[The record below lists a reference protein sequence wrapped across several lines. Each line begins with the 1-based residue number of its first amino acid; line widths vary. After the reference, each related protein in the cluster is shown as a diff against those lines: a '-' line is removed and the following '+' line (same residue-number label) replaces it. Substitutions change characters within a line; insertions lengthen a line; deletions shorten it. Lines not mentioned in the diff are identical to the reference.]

1 LLEKVMNLKRYHF
14 PVMLTEVV
22 ENLGV
27 TPGGRY
33 IDCTLGEGG
42 HSESILEF
50 SQPGGQLLGI
60 DADHEAILISKKRL
74 DSYKDCSFLVNSYF
88 SKISE
93 IAHDL
98 KFVPVHGI
106 LLDLGLSSLQIDF
119 ENRGFS
125 FSDEEILD
133 MRFGLQNNLTAIE
146 IVNNFSEKKLSDL
159 IFDLSQDPNSR
170 IIAKVICTNRPLKTA
185 KELAELI
192 NSTKL
197 KVRRKHHPAT
207 LTFQALRMAVNNEI
221 IELNKVL
228 SDAFSLLG
236 VGGRLAVISYHSTED
251 KIVKNFI
258 KNGLSDCECPPLNF
272 ECNCDISPYLKLVNK
287 KPVVPTIE
295 EINQNPRSRSA
306 KLRVIERIK

>member
-1 LLEKVMNLKRYHF
+1 MNLKRYHF

-42 HSESILEF
+42 HSEAILEF

-60 DADHEAILISKKRL
+60 DADHEAILVSKRRL
-74 DSYKDCSFLVNSYF
+74 EAYKDCSYLVNSYF
-88 SKISE
+88 SNISE
-93 IAHDL
+93 IAHEL
-98 KFVPVHGI
+98 KFVPVHGV
-106 LLDLGLSSLQIDF
+106 LLDLGLSSLQLDF

-125 FSDEEILD
+125 FSEEEMLD
-133 MRFGLQNNLTAIE
+133 MRFGLENNLTAIE
-146 IVNNFSEKKLSDL
+146 IVNQFSEKRLSDL

-170 IIAKVICTNRPLKTA
+170 IIAKAICANRPLNTS
-185 KELAELI
+185 KELADLI
-192 NSTKL
+192 NSIKL

-207 LTFQALRMAVNNEI
+207 LTFQALRMAVNNEVN
-221 IELNKVL
+221 ELNKVL

-236 VGGRLAVISYHSTED
+236 IGGKLAVISYHSTED

-258 KNGLSDCECPPLNF
+258 NNGLSDCECPPLNF
-272 ECNCDISPYLKLVNK
+272 ECNCNVSPYLKLINR
-287 KPVVPTIE
+287 KPLVPTIE

-306 KLRVIERIK
+306 KLRVIERII

>member
-1 LLEKVMNLKRYHF
+1 MNLKRYHF

-42 HSESILEF
+42 HSDAILEF

-60 DADHEAILISKKRL
+60 DADHEAILVSKRRL
-74 DSYKDCSFLVNSYF
+74 EAYKDCSYLVNSYF
-88 SKISE
+88 SNISE
-93 IAHDL
+93 IAHEL
-98 KFVPVHGI
+98 KFVPVHGVFV
-106 LLDLGLSSLQIDF
+106 DLGLSSLQLDF

-125 FSDEEILD
+125 FSEEEMLD
-133 MRFGLQNNLTAIE
+133 MRFGLKNDLTAIE
-146 IVNNFSEKKLSDL
+146 IVNQFSEKKLSDL

-170 IIAKVICTNRPLKTA
+170 IIAKAICANRPLNTS
-185 KELAELI
+185 KELADLI
-192 NSTKL
+192 NSIKL

-207 LTFQALRMAVNNEI
+207 LTFQALRMAVNNEVN
-221 IELNKVL
+221 ELNKVL

-236 VGGRLAVISYHSTED
+236 IGGKLAVISYHSTED

-258 KNGLSDCECPPLNF
+258 NNGLSNCECPPLNF
-272 ECNCDISPYLKLVNK
+272 ECNCNVSPYLKLINR
-287 KPVVPTIE
+287 KPLVPTIE

-306 KLRVIERIK
+306 KLRVIERIR

>member
-1 LLEKVMNLKRYHF
+1 MNLKRYHF

-42 HSESILEF
+42 HSEAILEF

-60 DADHEAILISKKRL
+60 DADHEAILISKRRL
-74 DSYKDCSFLVNSYF
+74 EAYKDCSYLVNSYF
-88 SKISE
+88 SNISE
-93 IAHDL
+93 IAHEL
-98 KFVPVHGI
+98 KFVPVHGV
-106 LLDLGLSSLQIDF
+106 LLDLGLSSLQLDF

-125 FSDEEILD
+125 FSEEEMLD
-133 MRFGLQNNLTAIE
+133 MRFGLENDLTAIE
-146 IVNNFSEKKLSDL
+146 IVNKFSEKKLSDL

-170 IIAKVICTNRPLKTA
+170 IIAKTICANRPLNTS
-185 KELAELI
+185 KELADLI
-192 NSTKL
+192 NSIKL

-207 LTFQALRMAVNNEI
+207 LTFQALRMAVNNEVN
-221 IELNKVL
+221 ELNKVL
-228 SDAFSLLG
+228 SGAFSLLG
-236 VGGRLAVISYHSTED
+236 IGGKLAVISYHSTED

-258 KNGLSDCECPPLNF
+258 NNGLSNCECPPLNF
-272 ECNCDISPYLKLVNK
+272 ECNCNLSPYLRLINK
-287 KPVVPTIE
+287 KPLLPTIE

-306 KLRVIERIK
+306 KLRVIERVR

>member
-1 LLEKVMNLKRYHF
+1 MNLKRYHF

-42 HSESILEF
+42 HSEAILEF

-60 DADHEAILISKKRL
+60 DADHEAILVSKRRL
-74 DSYKDCSFLVNSYF
+74 EAYKDCTFLVNSYF

-93 IAHDL
+93 IAHEL
-98 KFVPVHGI
+98 KFVPVHGV
-106 LLDLGLSSLQIDF
+106 LLDLGLSSLQLDF

-125 FSDEEILD
+125 FSEEEMLD
-133 MRFGLQNNLTAIE
+133 MRFGLENDLTAIE
-146 IVNNFSEKKLSDL
+146 IVNKFSEKKLSDL

-170 IIAKVICTNRPLKTA
+170 LIAKAICANRPLNTS
-185 KELAELI
+185 KELADLI
-192 NSTKL
+192 NSIKL

-207 LTFQALRMAVNNEI
+207 LTFQALRMAVNNEVN
-221 IELNKVL
+221 ELNKVL

-236 VGGRLAVISYHSTED
+236 IGGKLAVISYHSTED

-258 KNGLSDCECPPLNF
+258 NNGLSNCECPPLNF
-272 ECNCDISPYLKLVNK
+272 ECNCNVSPYLKLINR
-287 KPVVPTIE
+287 KPLVPTIE

-306 KLRVIERIK
+306 KLRVIERIR

>member
-1 LLEKVMNLKRYHF
+1 MNLKRYHF

-42 HSESILEF
+42 HSEAILEF

-60 DADHEAILISKKRL
+60 DADHEAILISKRRL
-74 DSYKDCSFLVNSYF
+74 EAYKDCSYLVNSYF
-88 SKISE
+88 SNISE
-93 IAHDL
+93 IAHEL
-98 KFVPVHGI
+98 KFVPVHGV
-106 LLDLGLSSLQIDF
+106 LLDLGLSSLQLDF

-125 FSDEEILD
+125 FSEEEMLD
-133 MRFGLQNNLTAIE
+133 MRFGLENDLTAIK
-146 IVNNFSEKKLSDL
+146 IVNQFSEKKLSDL

-170 IIAKVICTNRPLKTA
+170 IIAKTICANRPLNTS
-185 KELAELI
+185 KELADLI
-192 NSTKL
+192 NSIKL

-207 LTFQALRMAVNNEI
+207 LTFQALRMAVNNEVN
-221 IELNKVL
+221 ELNKVL
-228 SDAFSLLG
+228 SGAFSLLG
-236 VGGRLAVISYHSTED
+236 IGGKLAVISYHSTED

-258 KNGLSDCECPPLNF
+258 NNGLSNCECPPLNF
-272 ECNCDISPYLKLVNK
+272 ECNCNLSPYLRLINK
-287 KPVVPTIE
+287 KPLLPTIE

-306 KLRVIERIK
+306 KLRVIERVR

>member
-1 LLEKVMNLKRYHF
+1 MNLKRYHF

-42 HSESILEF
+42 HSEAILEF

-60 DADHEAILISKKRL
+60 DADHEAILVSKRRL
-74 DSYKDCSFLVNSYF
+74 EAYKDCSYLVNSYF
-88 SKISE
+88 SNISE
-93 IAHDL
+93 IAHEL
-98 KFVPVHGI
+98 KFVPVHGV
-106 LLDLGLSSLQIDF
+106 LLDLGLSSLQLDF

-125 FSDEEILD
+125 FSEEKMLD
-133 MRFGLQNNLTAIE
+133 MRFGLKNDLTAIE
-146 IVNNFSEKKLSDL
+146 IINQFSEKKLSDL

-170 IIAKVICTNRPLKTA
+170 IIAKAICANRPLNTS
-185 KELAELI
+185 KELADLI
-192 NSTKL
+192 YSIKL

-207 LTFQALRMAVNNEI
+207 LTFQALRMAVNNEVN
-221 IELNKVL
+221 ELNKVL

-236 VGGRLAVISYHSTED
+236 IGGKLAVISYHSIED
-251 KIVKNFI
+251 KIVKKFI
-258 KNGLSDCECPPLNF
+258 NNGLSDCECPPLNF
-272 ECNCDISPYLKLVNK
+272 ECICNVNPYLKQMNR
-287 KPVVPTIE
+287 KPIVPTLE
-295 EINQNPRSRSA
+295 EINRNPRSRSA

>member
-1 LLEKVMNLKRYHF
+1 MNLKRYHF

-42 HSESILEF
+42 HSEAILEF

-60 DADHEAILISKKRL
+60 DADHEAILISKRRL
-74 DSYKDCSFLVNSYF
+74 EAYKDCSYIVNSYF
-88 SKISE
+88 SNISE
-93 IAHDL
+93 IAHEL
-98 KFVPVHGI
+98 KFVPVHGV
-106 LLDLGLSSLQIDF
+106 LLDLGLSSLQLDF

-125 FSDEEILD
+125 FSEEEMLD
-133 MRFGLQNNLTAIE
+133 MRFGLENDLTAIE
-146 IVNNFSEKKLSDL
+146 IVNQFSEKKLSDL

-170 IIAKVICTNRPLKTA
+170 IIAKTICANRPLNTS
-185 KELAELI
+185 KELADLI
-192 NSTKL
+192 NSIKL

-207 LTFQALRMAVNNEI
+207 LTFQALRMAVNNEVN
-221 IELNKVL
+221 ELNKVL

-236 VGGRLAVISYHSTED
+236 IGGKLAVISYHSTED

-258 KNGLSDCECPPLNF
+258 NNGLSNCECPPLNF
-272 ECNCDISPYLKLVNK
+272 ECNCNVSPYLKLINR
-287 KPVVPTIE
+287 KPLVPTIE

-306 KLRVIERIK
+306 KLRVIERVR

>member
-1 LLEKVMNLKRYHF
+1 MNLKRYHF

-22 ENLGV
+22 ENLRV

-42 HSESILEF
+42 HSEAILEF

-60 DADHEAILISKKRL
+60 DADHEAILVSKRRL
-74 DSYKDCSFLVNSYF
+74 EAYKDCSFLVNSYF
-88 SKISE
+88 SNISE
-93 IAHDL
+93 IAHEL

-106 LLDLGLSSLQIDF
+106 LLDLGLSSLQLDF

-125 FSDEEILD
+125 FSEEKMLD
-133 MRFGLQNNLTAIE
+133 MRFGLKNDLTAIE
-146 IVNNFSEKKLSDL
+146 IVNQFSEKKLSDL

-170 IIAKVICTNRPLKTA
+170 IIAKAICANRPLNTS
-185 KELAELI
+185 KELADLI
-192 NSTKL
+192 YSIKL

-207 LTFQALRMAVNNEI
+207 LTFQALRMAVNNEVN
-221 IELNKVL
+221 ELNKVL

-236 VGGRLAVISYHSTED
+236 IGGKLAVISYHSTED
-251 KIVKNFI
+251 KIVKKFI
-258 KNGLSDCECPPLNF
+258 NNGLSDCECPPLNF
-272 ECNCDISPYLKLVNK
+272 ECNCNVNPYLKLMNR
-287 KPVVPTIE
+287 KPLVPTLE

-306 KLRVIERIK
+306 KLRVIERIR

>member
-1 LLEKVMNLKRYHF
+1 MNLKRYHF

-22 ENLGV
+22 ENLRV

-42 HSESILEF
+42 HSEAILEF

-60 DADHEAILISKKRL
+60 DADHEAILVSKRRL
-74 DSYKDCSFLVNSYF
+74 EAYKDCSFLVNSYF
-88 SKISE
+88 SNISE
-93 IAHDL
+93 IAHEL

-106 LLDLGLSSLQIDF
+106 LLDLGLSSLQLDF

-125 FSDEEILD
+125 FSEEKMLD
-133 MRFGLQNNLTAIE
+133 MRFGLKNDLTAIE
-146 IVNNFSEKKLSDL
+146 IVNQFSEKKLSDL

-170 IIAKVICTNRPLKTA
+170 IIAKAICANRPLNTS
-185 KELAELI
+185 KELADLI
-192 NSTKL
+192 YSIKL

-207 LTFQALRMAVNNEI
+207 LTFQALRMAVNNEVN
-221 IELNKVL
+221 ELNKVL

-236 VGGRLAVISYHSTED
+236 IGGKLAVISYHSIED
-251 KIVKNFI
+251 KIVKKFI
-258 KNGLSDCECPPLNF
+258 NNGLSDCECPPLNF
-272 ECNCDISPYLKLVNK
+272 ECNCNVNPYLKLMNR
-287 KPVVPTIE
+287 KPLVPTLE

-306 KLRVIERIK
+306 KLRVIERIR

>member
-1 LLEKVMNLKRYHF
+1 MNLKRYHF

-42 HSESILEF
+42 HSEAILEF

-60 DADHEAILISKKRL
+60 DADHEAILVSKRRL
-74 DSYKDCSFLVNSYF
+74 ELYKDCSYFVNSYF
-88 SKISE
+88 SNISE
-93 IAHDL
+93 IAHEL
-98 KFVPVHGI
+98 KFVPVHGV
-106 LLDLGLSSLQIDF
+106 LLDLGLSSLQLDF

-125 FSDEEILD
+125 FSEEEMLD
-133 MRFGLQNNLTAIE
+133 MRFGLENDLTAIE
-146 IVNNFSEKKLSDL
+146 IVNKFSESKLSDL

-170 IIAKVICTNRPLKTA
+170 TIAKAICANRPLNTS
-185 KELAELI
+185 KELADLI
-192 NSTKL
+192 NSIKL

-207 LTFQALRMAVNNEI
+207 LTFQALRMAVNNEVN
-221 IELNKVL
+221 ELNKVL

-236 VGGRLAVISYHSTED
+236 IGGKLAVISYHSTED

-258 KNGLSDCECPPLNF
+258 NNGLSNCECPPLNF
-272 ECNCDISPYLKLVNK
+272 ECNCNVSPYLKLINR
-287 KPVVPTIE
+287 KPLVPTIE

-306 KLRVIERIK
+306 KLRVIERVR